1 MKDASI
7 KNILIDLGGV
17 ILDLDKEV
25 CYNSFKNLGVDL
37 SHHGLG
43 FSGQTGLFGELEL
56 GLLEERQFY
65 DRFRKEFNTNANNAS
80 IKSAW
85 NSFLVG
91 IPEARLSFLKTL
103 KHHYKLFLLSNTSK
117 IHYHHWH
124 QMFRYDRDNTG
135 ANHFFDGVYCSY
147 MSQVAK
153 PDKRA
158 FEYVISRTG
167 IKPGETLF
175 LDDSKANIDAAAEM
189 GFHTCLIPQ
198 GEKLEV
204 IYIDK
209 LI

>member
-1 MKDASI
+1 MKIGSI
-7 KNILIDLGGV
+7 KNILFDLGGV
-17 ILDLDKEV
+17 ILDLDKDA
-25 CYNSFKNLGVDL
+25 CFNSFKDLGVDL
-37 SHHGLG
+37 SRHGLG
-43 FSGQTGLFGELEL
+43 FSGQTGLLGELEL
-56 GLLEERQFY
+56 GLLDEHQFY
-65 DRFRKEFNTNANNAS
+65 DQFRKEFNTNANDNS
-80 IKSAW
+80 IKCAW

-103 KHHYKLFLLSNTSK
+103 KQNYRLYLLSNTSK
-117 IHYHHWH
+117 IHHDYW
-124 QMFRYDRDNTG
+124 QPMFRYDPDTTG

-158 FEYVISRTG
+158 FEYVISKTG
-167 IKPGETLF
+167 LKPQETLF
-175 LDDSKANIDAAAEM
+175 FDDSEANIYTASEM
-189 GFHTCLIPQ
+189 GFHTLLISE